1 MTKTAPKAKASAT
14 YFDQIK
20 STFEGFQNK
29 MEVPAA
35 AREFVVKG
43 AEKTASGAESVHA
56 NVIKVV
62 DGAESLTTKFVGG
75 YANFLR
81 GAFDL
86 TLANVK
92 ASLSTLE
99 KVAAAK
105 SINEAVQ
112 IQADF
117 VRENT
122 AANIEKVRE
131 AAEVARAAAVESFKS
146 VQGEVK
152 TLTQKAAA

>member
-1 MTKTAPKAKASAT
+1 MTKTAPKAKAADT

-20 STFEGFQNK
+20 QTFEGFQNK
-29 MEVPAA
+29 LEVPAS
-35 AREFVVKG
+35 ARDFVKNG
-43 AEKTASGAESVHA
+43 AEKTVNGAETVHSTA
-56 NVIKVV
+56 IKLV
-62 DGAESLTTKFVGG
+62 DGAEKFTASFVGG
-75 YANFLR
+75 YANFVR

-92 ASLSTLE
+92 ASLATIE

-131 AAEVARAAAVESFKS
+131 AAEAARAYAVDGFKT
-146 VQGEVK
+146 VQAEVQD
-152 TLTQKAAA
+152 LTKKAA

>member
-1 MTKTAPKAKASAT
+1 MTKTAPKTKAATT

-20 STFEGFQNK
+20 SSFEGFQGK
-29 MEVPAA
+29 MEVPAS
-35 AREFVVKG
+35 AREFVAKS
-43 AEKTASGAESVHA
+43 AEKTASGAETVHA
-56 NVIKVV
+56 NVIKAV
-62 DGAESLTTKFVGG
+62 DGAEGITTKFVGG

-92 ASLSTLE
+92 ASLTALE
-99 KVAAAK
+99 KVSAAK

-131 AAEVARAAAVESFKS
+131 AAEAARTAAVDGFKS
-146 VQGEVK
+146 VQSEVSA
-152 TLTQKAAA
+152 LTKKAA